1 MTKANHA
8 IAVTIA
14 TERLDEMRKQVAASQ
29 LRAAQAA
36 VNAAWNLL
44 PLDTPRLVRERC
56 KQIDG
61 DLTDVL
67 DDLARL
73 SGEQVGG
80 ES

>member
-8 IAVTIA
+8 LSVTIA

-44 PLDTPRLVRERC
+44 PLDTPSLPAKR
-56 KQIDG
+56 G
-61 DLTDVL
+61 
-67 DDLARL
+67 
-73 SGEQVGG
+73 
-80 ES
+80 